1 MPGSALIWNRGYG
14 NSASKVKKERNNLK
28 LMKWNLKEN
37 ALRGMVTVLKWLSLV
52 NMKGFPGDTV
62 VKYLP
67 ANSGDTRDLGSIP
80 GSGRSS
86 REGNGNRLQYSCLE
100 NSRDRGA
107 WQGTVHG
114 IERVTAPLSDWAY
127 THSKQKIEH
136 SLPNQAFHKDKLSFQ
151 TVSTFKSKKRTG
163 FHFKHLYFHVVSPN
177 QKRRNVFWPLR
188 FSYSPKGKCINVLL
202 CLFYVGKFLAFIIC
216 KNHD

>member
-52 NMKGFPGDTV
+52 NMKGFPGGTV

-86 REGNGNRLQYSCLE
+86 REGNGNTLQYSCLG
-100 NSRDRGA
+100 NLRDRGT
-107 WQGTVHG
+107 W
-114 IERVTAPLSDWAY
+114 
-127 THSKQKIEH
+127 
-136 SLPNQAFHKDKLSFQ
+136 
-151 TVSTFKSKKRTG
+151 
-163 FHFKHLYFHVVSPN
+163 
-177 QKRRNVFWPLR
+177 
-188 FSYSPKGKCINVLL
+188 
-202 CLFYVGKFLAFIIC
+202 
-216 KNHD
+216 